1 MLIIPSSGWW
11 NIRLIDRYFH
21 PPNAKLIKSLPLCSI
36 PQSDM
41 LIWPKEKTGIYFVKS
56 GYKLLCE
63 WQKVELNKPQ
73 IPDTEKNFW
82 SSIWKIKVPRKIKH
96 FLWKACANLLPT
108 KENLMKRRILQ
119 DSVCQRCLNGLED
132 VVHSLW
138 SCDDLR
144 EIRSFARDYIRDFQ
158 NLTCIPSCSVCTTPR
173 RWCPPVDD
181 VWKVNFNGAMFG
193 EFDEAGI
200 VVVIRD
206 SRGEV
211 KAALSEK
218 IKKPPTVDVLELL
231 AAKRAMTFSLET
243 GTTRAL
249 VEGDS
254 ATVIKA
260 IQLGGWEL
268 AQGGHLI
275 HDISILKNSF
285 QSISF
290 SHVVWQGNAVAHAL
304 AHRARHSFPL
314 SVLVEHVPQ
323 DIVSFFLHDLRF
335 S

>member
-1 MLIIPSSGWW
+1 MLIIPASGWW

-56 GYKLLCE
+56 G
-63 WQKVELNKPQ
+63 
-73 IPDTEKNFW
+73 
-82 SSIWKIKVPRKIKH
+82 
-96 FLWKACANLLPT
+96 
-108 KENLMKRRILQ
+108 
-119 DSVCQRCLNGLED
+119 
-132 VVHSLW
+132 
-138 SCDDLR
+138 
-144 EIRSFARDYIRDFQ
+144 SFARDYIRDFQ

-260 IQLGGWEL
+260 IQLGK
-268 AQGGHLI
+268 
-275 HDISILKNSF
+275 D
-285 QSISF
+285 
-290 SHVVWQGNAVAHAL
+290 
-304 AHRARHSFPL
+304 
-314 SVLVEHVPQ
+314 
-323 DIVSFFLHDLRF
+323 DLGTNVKD
-335 S
+335 